1 MRTLLAT
8 SAALLALC
16 AHADETPKTLDEII
30 VTTATRTET
39 DLDGAFANVRV
50 VTRDDILRSGATDS
64 LELLRYFA
72 GIDIARTGGP
82 GQQTSIFTRGTE
94 SNHTL
99 VLLDGVRMN
108 PAAIGVP
115 AIQNVTPE
123 QIERIEFVTGPRSAL
138 YGSDAIGGVINIV
151 TTGDTPERAVSI
163 GGGTNNTERAGLQ
176 WGYRSG
182 DTVFRISADQ
192 LRTGGI
198 PTRVGDANDRGYD
211 NTSVRLSFATLIGG
225 GRLEAS
231 HWQADGDAE
240 YSDFF
245 LNPVSQSFENQ
256 VSAVSWERGVSDTWR
271 TKVAVGR
278 FEDDLAQRESPDF
291 LNSERLTLDWQNT
304 IDVGGGHTL
313 VAGAYLAEEQA
324 ESLSFGLAFDED
336 ADIRALYLQDQYQ
349 AERWQGLVSVRAT
362 DHDAFGSEV
371 TWNLGF
377 GIDVNERLTLQIDAG
392 TAFRAPDM
400 TDRFGFGGNQDLEA
414 ETAEQLQLRAIY
426 RTDNGWRLGLEAF
439 RTDIDNLIEF
449 DFVTFQLFNIA
460 EAEIEGISADAR
472 WLNENWQ
479 VELGVTYQ
487 DARDAIADTRLL
499 RRARVSTTAK
509 IARKFG
515 PHSVDLSV
523 NSSDSRRDF
532 GGIALE
538 GFNLIALAGRF
549 ALTDALSLTARID
562 NVGDERYETAA
573 GFNQLGRTTTVQ
585 LRYQW

>member
-1 MRTLLAT
+1 MK
-8 SAALLALC
+8 ALLASIAMLI
-16 AHADETPKTLDEII
+16 AVGAAAQDAPKKLDEII

-64 LELLRYFA
+64 IELLRYFA

-82 GQQTSIFTRGTE
+82 GQQTSIFTRGSE

-115 AIQNVTPE
+115 AIQNITPE

-151 TTGDTPERAVSI
+151 TTGETPERAVSM

-176 WGYRSG
+176 WGLKSG
-182 DTVFRISADQ
+182 ETVFRLSADR

-198 PTRVGDANDRGYD
+198 PTRLGDNNDRGYD
-211 NTSVRLSFATLIGG
+211 NTSVRLSLATPLAGG
-225 GRLEAS
+225 SFVAS
-231 HWQADGDAE
+231 HWQAEGDTE

-245 LNPVSQSFENQ
+245 LNPVSQAFENQ
-256 VSAVSWERGVSDTWR
+256 ASSLSWGRAVSDSWQ
-271 TKVAVGR
+271 TKLVLGR
-278 FEDDLAQRESPDF
+278 FQDDLAQRESPDF
-291 LNSERLTLDWQNT
+291 LNSQRITLDWQNT
-304 IDVGGGHTL
+304 IDIGGGHTL
-313 VAGAYLAEEQA
+313 VAGAYLAQEEA

-336 ADIRALYLQDQYQ
+336 ADIRALYVQDQYQ
-349 AERWQGLVSVRAT
+349 AERWQVLASVRAT

-377 GIDVNERLTLQIDAG
+377 GYDVSERITLQIDAG

-400 TDRFGFGGNQDLEA
+400 TDRFGFGGNQNLEA
-414 ETAEQLQLRAIY
+414 ESAEQLQLRAIY
-426 RTDNGWRLGLEAF
+426 RMDNGWRLGLEAF
-439 RTDIDNLIEF
+439 RNDIDNLIDF
-449 DFVTFQLFNIA
+449 DFATFQLFNIA
-460 EAEIEGISADAR
+460 EAQIEGLAADAR
-472 WLNENWQ
+472 WLNDNWQ
-479 VELGVTYQ
+479 VELGITYQ

-515 PHSVDLSV
+515 AHSLDLSV
-523 NSSDSRRDF
+523 NSSDSRQDF

-549 ALTDALSLTARID
+549 ALTDELSLTARID
-562 NVGDERYETAA
+562 NLGDERYETAA